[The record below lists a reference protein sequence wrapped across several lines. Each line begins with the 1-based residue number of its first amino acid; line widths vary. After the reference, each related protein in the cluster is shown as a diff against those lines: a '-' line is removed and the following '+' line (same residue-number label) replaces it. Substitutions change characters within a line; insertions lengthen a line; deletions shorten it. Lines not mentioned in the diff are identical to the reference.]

1 MVNRAIN
8 KLNLNKKNRFDP
20 IPPARCPNW
29 DCDELNISIGDKQT
43 VCISNITK
51 TDAITVAEE
60 LLSKWDFSYFLE
72 FNDIEEYYKFFKN

>member
-1 MVNRAIN
+1 MNLKDIN
-8 KLNLNKKNRFDP
+8 EYYEEGFD
-20 IPPARCPNW
+20 CDTQVDW
-29 DCDELNISIGDKQT
+29 DNDELNISIGNKQS

>member
-1 MVNRAIN
+1 MNLKDIN
-8 KLNLNKKNRFDP
+8 EYYEEGFD
-20 IPPARCPNW
+20 CDTQVDW
-29 DCDELNISIGDKQT
+29 DNDELNISIGNKQS

-72 FNDIEEYYKFFKN
+72 FNDIEEYYKFFNN

>member
-1 MVNRAIN
+1 MNLEDIN
-8 KLNLNKKNRFDP
+8 KDYQKVFD
-20 IPPARCPNW
+20 CDTQVDW
-29 DCDELNISIGDKQT
+29 DCDELNISIGDKQS

-72 FNDIEEYYKFFKN
+72 FDGIEEYYKFFKN

>member
-1 MVNRAIN
+1 MNLEDIN
-8 KLNLNKKNRFDP
+8 KDYQKVFD
-20 IPPARCPNW
+20 CETQVDW
-29 DCDELNISIGDKQT
+29 DCDELNISIGDKQS

-72 FNDIEEYYKFFKN
+72 FDGIEEYYKFFKN

>member
-1 MVNRAIN
+1 MNLKDIN
-8 KLNLNKKNRFDP
+8 KDYQKVFD
-20 IPPARCPNW
+20 CETQVDW
-29 DCDELNISIGDKQT
+29 DCEELNISIGDKQS

-72 FNDIEEYYKFFKN
+72 FDGIEEYYKFFKN

>member
-1 MVNRAIN
+1 MNLEDIN
-8 KLNLNKKNRFDP
+8 KDYQKVFD
-20 IPPARCPNW
+20 CDTQVDW
-29 DCDELNISIGDKQT
+29 DCELNISIGDKQS

-72 FNDIEEYYKFFKN
+72 FDGIEEYYKFFKN